1 MNRIR
6 ATLIAALLTLLAVA
20 AGAAVPAVL
29 PPGHSGLA
37 GFDTAV
43 AGERL
48 RYHSFH
54 PYARESLLTR
64 VTDGRMAIEW
74 TTAPAPDPL
83 PAAPCTFVW
92 IGAHSTGTSGGDR
105 AFDLDLDG
113 RPALRFVTRAGGVAE
128 NWTVRGA
135 GGVALSFRHVWTD
148 HVGDAF
154 GYMLLEV
161 PAALLA
167 PGRPVT
173 VRVTGVAAGSRDWYM
188 TFMYAFRSS
197 MEARPQP
204 ALVRT
209 PDGERQLVEL
219 WIDHTADSGAVVRRR
234 HTLSGWA

>member
-92 IGAHSTGTSGGDR
+92 IGAH
-105 AFDLDLDG
+105 
-113 RPALRFVTRAGGVAE
+113 
-128 NWTVRGA
+128 
-135 GGVALSFRHVWTD
+135 
-148 HVGDAF
+148 
-154 GYMLLEV
+154 
-161 PAALLA
+161 
-167 PGRPVT
+167 
-173 VRVTGVAAGSRDWYM
+173 
-188 TFMYAFRSS
+188 
-197 MEARPQP
+197 
-204 ALVRT
+204 
-209 PDGERQLVEL
+209 
-219 WIDHTADSGAVVRRR
+219 
-234 HTLSGWA
+234 